1 MLSENDF
8 SYIAREVKARVGFV
22 MTRDMIGP
30 AEARLAPLAR
40 REGYAGVPELLSAAR
55 TQPTAKLWEI
65 MADALAPSETRFFR
79 DKTLFTALREQIL
92 PEINARRG
100 LGQHARILSIGCG
113 AGQEAYSLAMLI
125 EDLRAEGAPGAE
137 ITGIDMSERQLD
149 KARSGLYTQF
159 EVQRGLPIRKLIEHF
174 ERVGDLWRISDRLR
188 ASVRFQQHNLL
199 QDMSGLGAF
208 DLVLCCHVLSGFD
221 TPTRRAVLERIAAIT
236 APDGVLLLGSGETA
250 PDGLDGFTPMGETLG
265 CYQINAAARRAA

>member
-1 MLSENDF
+1 MLSDNDF
-8 SYIAREVKARVGFV
+8 AYVAREVKARIGFV
-22 MTRDMIGP
+22 MTRDMMAP
-30 AEARLAPLAR
+30 AQARLAPLAR
-40 REGYAGVPELLSAAR
+40 REGFSGIAELVSAAR
-55 TQPTAKLWEI
+55 AQPGGKLWDAI
-65 MADALAPSETRFFR
+65 ADALAPNDTRFFR
-79 DKTLFTALREQIL
+79 DKALFFALRARVL

-100 LGQHARILSIGCG
+100 LGQHTRILSIGCG
-113 AGQEAYSLAMLI
+113 PGQETYSLAMLI
-125 EDLRAEGAPGAE
+125 EELRNEGAPGAE

-199 QDMSGLGAF
+199 QDMTALGQF
-208 DLVLCCHVLSGFD
+208 DLVLCCNVLNSFD
-221 TPTRRAVLERIAAIT
+221 LPTRRAVLERIATVT

-250 PDGLDGFTPMGETLG
+250 PDGVEAFEPLGEMLG
-265 CYQINAAARRAA
+265 CYQHNAANRRAA